1 MAETREEW
9 IKKRAYALWEE
20 EGHPTGRDS
29 IHWEQARAE
38 HDTLKGASKS
48 PNGKEVKPRAKRAAA
63 AKTAAPAATAE
74 VTNGGEAKKPAK
86 KAATNTKTNGIV
98 KPAPKRTAV
107 RKSAS

>member
-1 MAETREEW
+1 MAETRDEW

-29 IHWEQARAE
+29 IHWEQARVE
-38 HDTLKGASKS
+38 HDALKGASKS
-48 PNGKEVKPRAKRAAA
+48 SNGKEVKPRAKRTAA
-63 AKTAAPAATAE
+63 AKTGAPAAAAE

-86 KAATNTKTNGIV
+86 RAATNTKASGIV
-98 KPAPKRTAV
+98 KPAPKRAAV